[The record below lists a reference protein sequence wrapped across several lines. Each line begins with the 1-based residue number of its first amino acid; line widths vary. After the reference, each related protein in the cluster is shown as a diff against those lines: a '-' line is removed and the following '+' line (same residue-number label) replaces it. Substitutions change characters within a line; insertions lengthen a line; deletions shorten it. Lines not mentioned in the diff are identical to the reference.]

1 MISGGIDI
9 GGTKIEAR
17 LFADDFTTID
27 RRRIATPKDD
37 LGGFIGAL
45 VEQVEWLEG
54 ASGLEKALAIGIAFP
69 GLIAPDTR
77 RAFTSNL
84 PAGGHAIEDMLA
96 AKIGRSL
103 PMINDCQAFALSE
116 ANGGAGDGFTTVVG
130 LILGTGVGAGLV
142 SRGALTYRLNGS
154 ALEVGH
160 VGVPQRTLAP
170 RGLPLWSCGCGK
182 QGCFEQYVSGTGL
195 AALGNFRLGQHA
207 TSQELVA
214 RAQRGEGKSAAVLAE
229 FSDIAAELLLLIQ
242 LNHDPDCIVIGGGLS
257 AIPEL
262 GARLAHSLG
271 ALRLGE
277 MRLPE
282 LRVALHGDS
291 SGARGAAMVAK
302 QALVEQP

>member
-17 LFADDFTTID
+17 LFADDLTTID
-27 RRRIATPKDD
+27 RRRISTPKYD
-37 LGGFIGAL
+37 LAGFMAAL
-45 VEQVEWLEG
+45 VEQVEWLE
-54 ASGLEKALAIGIAFP
+54 SISCLKRTLPVGIAFP
-69 GLIAPDTR
+69 GLIDRHTR

-96 AKIGRSL
+96 AKLGRSL

-130 LILGTGVGAGLV
+130 LIMGTGVGAGLV
-142 SRGALTYRLNGS
+142 SRGAFTHRLNGS

-182 QGCFEQYVSGTGL
+182 QGCFEQYVSGKGL
-195 AALGNFRLGQHA
+195 AALAQFRLEQSL
-207 TSQELVA
+207 TSEQLVS
-214 RAQRGEGKSAAVLAE
+214 RAAGGDAKSGAVLAE
-229 FSDIAAELLLLIQ
+229 FADIAAELLLLIQ

-257 AIPEL
+257 AIPDIGL
-262 GARLAHSLG
+262 RLENALRS
-271 ALRLGE
+271 LRLGE
-277 MRLPE
+277 MRLPAIC
-282 LRVALHGDS
+282 VARHGDS
-291 SGARGAAMVAK
+291 SGARGAAMMA
-302 QALVEQP
+302 QQPSKEGT